1 MGSVMKV
8 LTGILGIL
16 AVIACLSTIGIIGYT
31 VIGGGG
37 SQKNTAGGSQTE
49 SGQTTDII
57 DAPSLA
63 PVPTILPDTAGNST
77 DQTPADISDDTEK
90 HSPSTV
96 TDHVHD
102 YKETVEKKATCYQA
116 GKLKYTCE
124 ICGDVYYVD
133 TPSTGHVAEDNWETV
148 RTATAD
154 RDGLRVKK
162 CIYCDEVVAQE
173 VIPYSGSGAS
183 ATPHVHDY
191 IASVER
197 EPSCVLAGLRK
208 YTCSC
213 GSFYTESIPAMGHIA
228 TDWTVVEA
236 ATEKQSGTEQR
247 TCTVCGV
254 VLDTRS
260 IPPVTPSASPSAS
273 TGTATATPSAT
284 AGTSASPSGSAAP
297 TATPTVT
304 PSAVPTATPHVHH
317 YTSYVLQEANCTQPG
332 IRSYVC
338 SCGSTYA
345 EQIPIDP
352 NNHDYRAVVIPPTA
366 TSAGYT
372 LYRCSR
378 CNATYMDN
386 YTQPTGQ

>member
-162 CIYCDEVVAQE
+162 CSYCDEVVAQE

-191 IASVER
+191 IASQIYLQRRQLLYRINPGYGTYRNRLDSGRSSHR
-197 EPSCVLAGLRK
+197 ETVRNRAENLHGLWR
-208 YTCSC
+208 
-213 GSFYTESIPAMGHIA
+213 
-228 TDWTVVEA
+228 
-236 ATEKQSGTEQR
+236 GTGYQ
-247 TCTVCGV
+247 
-254 VLDTRS
+254 
-260 IPPVTPSASPSAS
+260 IHSASDAKC
-273 TGTATATPSAT
+273 
-284 AGTSASPSGSAAP
+284 
-297 TATPTVT
+297 
-304 PSAVPTATPHVHH
+304 
-317 YTSYVLQEANCTQPG
+317 LTQCFD
-332 IRSYVC
+332 RNS
-338 SCGSTYA
+338 
-345 EQIPIDP
+345 
-352 NNHDYRAVVIPPTA
+352 N
-366 TSAGYT
+366 GYT
-372 LYRCSR
+372 KCHGRDKRIPLGKCSTNGNTNSHLQCGANSHPTRASLHFLCIAGSQLYAAGNPLLCMQLRQHLCR
-378 CNATYMDN
+378 ADTN
-386 YTQPTGQ
+386 